1 MWALENVLFAV
12 IFGASVGTAWYF
24 GHWGLL
30 IVADLLARG
39 VAELEHRIGG
49 VL

>member
-12 IFGASVGTAWYF
+12 IVGVSTGTIWYL

-30 IVADLLARG
+30 IVARLLARG
-39 VAELEHRIGG
+39 HRIGG